1 MEPNISLKEEIYK
14 ASHYWP
20 YPVLA
25 FLIGSLV
32 GFVLSFAFP
41 PTYKAEVDFLIS
53 YNDLQACRNPDD
65 CKNWMLSQMDIF
77 AKSGTILEPTLTQLQ
92 SQDEYWME
100 VSVEDL
106 SEMLDVLWR
115 NTGMWRFIAENR
127 DSARS
132 EAAVEVWSE
141 VYIEEYQKARDH
153 ALNLF
158 DLNARSYALN
168 QSKVQIQS
176 RISLLKSVQDEIME
190 FRTLMGTFDSSEP
203 LNNLDRWDL
212 YNLAAQASGNNIAW
226 HNLMD
231 SFPGEEDPLS
241 VYYPWFDQLGISLGQ
256 EIHTLNRRLA
266 ELSNE
271 LDATLELIGLET
283 EKSHG
288 LSHAGEVQRMPDKQ
302 PRVEA
307 TRNTTTVIVLG
318 GITGLLIW
326 GLIWIA
332 RPIWLYKK

>member
-1 MEPNISLKEEIYK
+1 MDPNISLKEEIYK

-25 FLIGSLV
+25 FIIGSLV
-32 GFVLSFAFP
+32 GFVVSFAFP

-77 AKSGTILEPTLTQLQ
+77 ARSETILRPTLAQLQ

-100 VSVEDL
+100 VSLEDL
-106 SEMLDVLWR
+106 SEMFDVLWR
-115 NTGMWRFIAENR
+115 NTGRWRFIAENR

-132 EAAVEVWSE
+132 EAAVDVWSE
-141 VYIEEYQKARDH
+141 VYIEEYQKAREH

-168 QSKVQIQS
+168 QSKVQTQA
-176 RISLLKSVQDEIME
+176 RLTLLNSVQDDFME
-190 FRTLMGTFDSSEP
+190 FRTSMGTFDSSKP
-203 LNNLDRWDL
+203 LNSEYRWDL
-212 YNLAAQASGNNIAW
+212 YNLAAQADGNNIAW
-226 HNLMD
+226 QDLMD
-231 SFPGEEDPLS
+231 SFPIEEDLVS
-241 VYYPWFDQLGISLGQ
+241 AYYPWVDQLGISLEQ
-256 EIHTLNRRLA
+256 EIHLVNNQLDQLN
-266 ELSNE
+266 NE
-271 LDATLELIGLET
+271 IDATLELIALET
-283 EKSHG
+283 ESSHG
-288 LSHAGEVQRMPDKQ
+288 LSHAGDVQRLPDKQ

-318 GITGLLIW
+318 GITGVLIW

>member
-1 MEPNISLKEEIYK
+1 MDPNISLKEEIYK

-25 FLIGSLV
+25 FIIGSLV
-32 GFVLSFAFP
+32 GLVVSFAFP

-77 AKSGTILEPTLTQLQ
+77 ARSETILGPTLAQLQ
-92 SQDEYWME
+92 SQDDYWME
-100 VSVEDL
+100 VSLEDL
-106 SEMLDVLWR
+106 SEMFDVLWR
-115 NTGMWRFIAENR
+115 NTGRWRFIAENR

-132 EAAVEVWSE
+132 EAAIDVWSE
-141 VYIEEYQKARDH
+141 VYIEEYQKAREH

-168 QSKVQIQS
+168 QSKVQTQA
-176 RISLLKSVQDEIME
+176 RLTLLNSVQDDFME
-190 FRTLMGTFDSSEP
+190 FRTSMGTFDSSKP
-203 LNNLDRWDL
+203 LNSEYRWDL
-212 YNLAAQASGNNIAW
+212 YNLAAQADGNNIAW
-226 HNLMD
+226 QDLMD
-231 SFPGEEDPLS
+231 SFPLEEDLVS
-241 VYYPWFDQLGISLGQ
+241 AYSPWVDQLGISLEQ
-256 EIHTLNRRLA
+256 EIHAVNNQLDQLN
-266 ELSNE
+266 NE
-271 LDATLELIGLET
+271 IDATLELIALET
-283 EKSHG
+283 ESSHG
-288 LSHAGEVQRMPDKQ
+288 LSHAGDVQRLPVKQ
-302 PRVEA
+302 PKVEA
-307 TRNTTTVIVLG
+307 TRNTSTVIVLG